1 MKIRNL
7 IPVVLGL
14 ALLIPV
20 AAHAGD
26 REPGT
31 IDLEWIKIPAGA
43 QEVQDID
50 LGGVLVAMAADA
62 QKEGNTELA
71 NALGMIH
78 SVRVKAFSVDED
90 HADETARAVKK
101 VLERLEKDGWTRLIY
116 AKDDQETVTV
126 STKNTDDGM
135 KGLMVVVFDP
145 TDEAVFVNVAGDLNL
160 GTIFKLAQ
168 MFGMEDLD
176 AVLQGAMGEGQK
188 DVEVEIEE
196 APEAPGD

>member
-7 IPVVLGL
+7 IAVVLGL
-14 ALLIPV
+14 ALLIP
-20 AAHAGD
+20 AAGNAGD

-71 NALGMIH
+71 EALSMIH

-90 HADETARAVKK
+90 HADETAQAVQK
-101 VLERLEKDGWTRLIY
+101 VLKRLEKDGWTRLIY

-160 GTIFKLAQ
+160 TTIFKLAQ

-196 APEAPGD
+196 TSEAPGE